1 MALVVETGRLRA
13 RLEQA
18 FEFAQQQV
26 RELVERDPGYYPM
39 YTRRGKWRHD
49 GELWTN
55 WCDGF
60 LPGMMWV
67 FYRRTGERA
76 WRELAIRYT
85 EPLEERKHDRAV
97 HDLNFVLGSSIGRWH
112 ELEPSPRLRDIL
124 CTAGET
130 MALRFRRPGGYLRSF
145 ISDQSLFIDIMMNV
159 GIVFWAA
166 EETGSLEL
174 RSIAD
179 QHCLTTRRCLV
190 RGDGST
196 AHEGIFDLDTGE
208 FIRQTTHQGY
218 RGDSCWVRG
227 LAWSLYGF
235 AVAYRFTGDARYL
248 ATSRANAECFLTHT
262 PSDGITPYDYD
273 APDGE
278 RPIDTSG
285 TAIGAAGL
293 LKLAAVCDDG
303 AEQRRYR
310 EAAAHLIASLCRPRY
325 LACET
330 PGWEGILREQ
340 IYHLGKGLG
349 VGESCMFG
357 EHFFVEAVDGL
368 LGLLD
373 RGEL

>member
-1 MALVVETGRLRA
+1 MTDREKLLEKCHATYRFAEKQLRHLIETHPDYFPL
-13 RLEQA
+13 
-18 FEFAQQQV
+18 
-26 RELVERDPGYYPM
+26 
-39 YTRRGKWRHD
+39 YTVNGHWQHG
-49 GELWTN
+49 GESWTN
-55 WCDGF
+55 WCEGF
-60 LPGMMWV
+60 LGGQLWLIYEQNHDPY
-67 FYRRTGERA
+67 F
-76 WRELAIRYT
+76 REKAEHYSRLI
-85 EPLEERKHDRAV
+85 EHRKADRNV
-97 HDLNFVLGSSIGRWH
+97 HDLGFLFWSTWKRWYDLTGDPAIDDVVV
-112 ELEPSPRLRDIL
+112 E
-124 CTAGET
+124 AGHT
-130 MALRFRRPGGYLRSF
+130 LALRFKEKGQYLRSF
-145 ISDQSLFIDIMMNV
+145 VADESLFIDIMMNV

-340 IYHLGKGLG
+340 IY
-349 VGESCMFG
+349 
-357 EHFFVEAVDGL
+357 
-368 LGLLD
+368 
-373 RGEL
+373 